1 MGFNEWV
8 DAKNYFTWQK
18 NGGFF
23 GRVKRVWCLPPSVLW
38 YFYFTAEDSLECSS
52 KDLLE
57 TDLLHWKL
65 KISRALHRIWEHMWR
80 IIPKKTLLL
89 LSNIFHYCAAFCL
102 RQCKITFWNF
112 SLDNSNF
119 CAKKHWPI
127 KEPFWDKNKIFC
139 RFILDNVYF
148 EVGFHM
154 KKLCDWRWQRF
165 YQECSY
171 VLCVL
176 LSYAIYLLSS
186 FIFCCGAIELQCNAK
201 QLIPWNVCV
210 YMSLDKDALS
220 STFVS

>member
-1 MGFNEWV
+1 MPP
-8 DAKNYFTWQK
+8 A
-18 NGGFF
+18 F
-23 GRVKRVWCLPPSVLW
+23 GAMI
-38 YFYFTAEDSLECSS
+38 F
-52 KDLLE
+52 
-57 TDLLHWKL
+57 LLHCRGFAWMQFEGFTRDWFITL
-65 KISRALHRIWEHMWR
+65 KVKNISSTASHMR
-80 IIPKKTLLL
+80 TYVEDYSEKKTLLL

>member
-8 DAKNYFTWQK
+8 DAKNYFTLQK
-18 NGGFF
+18 NWGFF
-23 GRVKRVWCLPPSVLW
+23 GREKRVWCLPPSVLW